1 VKRMAKFRV
10 GERLIHPVHGA
21 GTVVAYEKREEE
33 GNTKEY
39 YVIELDTPNGRLL
52 TPVKQADKL
61 GLRKVAKKR
70 ERPPLWKVFAGRPR
84 KLSPRYRK
92 RRADIAKRL
101 RRGSFTEVGRV
112 IRDLAW
118 LDSRGGLNMNDRR
131 LLKRAKGL
139 LAEELAAAEGVEI
152 DEALSRV
159 ESALERR
166 VSRWQD

>member
-1 VKRMAKFRV
+1 MAKFRV

-33 GNTKEY
+33 GDTREY
-39 YVIELDTPNGRLL
+39 YVIELETPNGRLL
-52 TPVKQADKL
+52 TPVEQADQL
-61 GLRKVAKKR
+61 GLRKLVEKGD
-70 ERPPLWKVFAGRPR
+70 RPPLWKVFAGRPR
-84 KLSPRYRK
+84 KLSPDYRE
-92 RRADIAKRL
+92 RQADIAKRL
-101 RRGSFTEVGRV
+101 RRGNFTEVGRV

-118 LDSRGGLNMNDRR
+118 LNSQGGLNMNDRR

-139 LAEELAAAEGVEI
+139 FAEELAAAEEMEI
-152 DEALSRV
+152 GEAISRV

>member
-1 VKRMAKFRV
+1 MAKFGV

-21 GTVVAYEKREEE
+21 GTVVAYEKLEEE
-33 GNTKEY
+33 GHTKEY

-52 TPVKQADKL
+52 TPVEKADQL
-61 GLRKVAKKR
+61 GLRKVVEKR
-70 ERPPLWKVFAGRPR
+70 DRPPLWKVLAGRPR
-84 KLSPRYRK
+84 KLSLDWQ
-92 RRADIAKRL
+92 AEIAKRL

-131 LLKRAKGL
+131 LFKRAKAV

-166 VSRWQD
+166 VSQWQD

>member
-1 VKRMAKFRV
+1 MAKFGV

-21 GTVVAYEKREEE
+21 GTVVAYEKLEEE
-33 GNTKEY
+33 GHTKEY

-52 TPVKQADKL
+52 TPVEKADQL
-61 GLRKVAKKR
+61 GLRKVVEKR
-70 ERPPLWKVFAGRPR
+70 DRPPLRKVLAGRPR
-84 KLSPRYRK
+84 KLSLDYRK
-92 RRADIAKRL
+92 RQAEIAKRL

-118 LDSRGGLNMNDRR
+118 LNSRGGLNMNDRR
-131 LLKRAKGL
+131 LLKRAKAV
-139 LAEELAAAEGVEI
+139 LAEELAAVEGIEI

>member
-1 VKRMAKFRV
+1 MAKFRV

-33 GNTKEY
+33 GDTKEY
-39 YVIELDTPNGRLL
+39 YVIELDTPSGRLL
-52 TPVKQADKL
+52 TPVEQADQL
-61 GLRKVAKKR
+61 GLRKVVGR
-70 ERPPLWKVFAGRPR
+70 RDRPPLWKVLAGRPR
-84 KLSPRYRK
+84 KFSPDYRK
-92 RRADIAKRL
+92 RQAEIAKRL

-118 LDSRGGLNMNDRR
+118 LDSRGRLNMNDRQ
-131 LLKRAKGL
+131 LFKRAKAA
-139 LAEELAAAEGVEI
+139 LAEELAAAEGMEI
-152 DEALSRV
+152 GEALSRV

>member
-1 VKRMAKFRV
+1 MAKFRV

-21 GTVVAYEKREEE
+21 GTVVAYEKLEEE
-33 GNTKEY
+33 VHTKEY

-52 TPVKQADKL
+52 TPVEQADRL
-61 GLRKVAKKR
+61 GLRKVVEKR
-70 ERPPLWKVFAGRPR
+70 DRPPLWKVLAGHPR
-84 KLSPRYRK
+84 KLSPDYRK
-92 RRADIAKRL
+92 RQADIAKRL

-131 LLKRAKGL
+131 LLKRAKAV
-139 LAEELAAAEGVEI
+139 LAEELAAVEGMEI

-159 ESALERR
+159 ESALEGR

>member
-1 VKRMAKFRV
+1 MARFRV

-33 GNTKEY
+33 GDTKEY

-52 TPVKQADKL
+52 TPVEQADQL
-61 GLRKVAKKR
+61 GLRKVVGKGDR
-70 ERPPLWKVFAGRPR
+70 LPLWKVFAGRPR
-84 KLSPRYRK
+84 KLSSYYRK
-92 RRADIAKRL
+92 RRAEITKRL
-101 RRGSFTEVGRV
+101 RRGSFVEVGRV

-118 LDSRGGLNMNDRR
+118 LDSRGRLNTSDRR
-131 LLKRAKGL
+131 LLKRAKSL
-139 LAEELAAAEGVEI
+139 LAEELAAVEGMEI

-166 VSRWQD
+166 VSRWQG